1 MREVWR
7 KPNLQ
12 PGSPFFCLLCFGEAK
27 KSKWPRGH
35 EAQSKTIRNA
45 YKTQHIF
52 KIIRIN
58 GQPAA
63 PDYRLSFDPAAQRFN
78 AYFGCNRIMGG
89 YQQQAD
95 QLNFSD
101 VASTM
106 MACPDNADETPGLA
120 ALAQTHHWQTAATK
134 APGSRLIL
142 SNQQGQVL
150 LEAYPAPQP

>member
-1 MREVWR
+1 MNL
-7 KPNLQ
+7 KPLFTALLLATLGACAAPGQ
-12 PGSPFFCLLCFGEAK
+12 PSEKTNDAYRQTLTGE
-27 KSKWPRGH
+27 W
-35 EAQSKTIRNA
+35 Q
-45 YKTQHIF
+45 
-52 KIIRIN
+52 IIRIN

>member
-1 MREVWR
+1 M
-7 KPNLQ
+7 KLKSLFTALMLATLGACAAPGQ
-12 PGSPFFCLLCFGEAK
+12 PT
-27 KSKWPRGH
+27 
-35 EAQSKTIRNA
+35 AQANNA
-45 YKTQHIF
+45 YRQTLTGEWQ
-52 KIIRIN
+52 IIRIN

>member
-1 MREVWR
+1 MNL
-7 KPNLQ
+7 KPLFTALLLATLGACAAPGQ
-12 PGSPFFCLLCFGEAK
+12 PT
-27 KSKWPRGH
+27 
-35 EAQSKTIRNA
+35 AQANNA
-45 YKTQHIF
+45 YRQTLTGEWQ
-52 KIIRIN
+52 IIRIN

-63 PDYRLSFDPAAQRFN
+63 PGYRLSFDPAAKRFN
-78 AYFGCNRIMGG
+78 AYFGCNQIMGG

-95 QLNFSD
+95 KLHFSH

>member
-1 MREVWR
+1 M
-7 KPNLQ
+7 KLKSLFTALMLATLGACAAPGQ
-12 PGSPFFCLLCFGEAK
+12 PT
-27 KSKWPRGH
+27 
-35 EAQSKTIRNA
+35 AQANNA
-45 YKTQHIF
+45 YRQTLTGEWQ
-52 KIIRIN
+52 IIRIN
-58 GQPAA
+58 GQPDANG
-63 PDYRLSFDPAAQRFN
+63 YRLSFDPAAKRFN

>member
-1 MREVWR
+1 MHL
-7 KPNLQ
+7 KPLFTALLLATLGACAAPGQ
-12 PGSPFFCLLCFGEAK
+12 PSEKTNDAYRQTLTGE
-27 KSKWPRGH
+27 W
-35 EAQSKTIRNA
+35 Q
-45 YKTQHIF
+45 
-52 KIIRIN
+52 IIRIN

-106 MACPDNADETPGLA
+106 MACPDKADETPGLA

>member
-1 MREVWR
+1 MKL
-7 KPNLQ
+7 KPLFTALLLATLSACAAPGQ
-12 PGSPFFCLLCFGEAK
+12 PSEKTNDAYRQTLTGE
-27 KSKWPRGH
+27 W
-35 EAQSKTIRNA
+35 Q
-45 YKTQHIF
+45 
-52 KIIRIN
+52 IIRIN

-63 PDYRLSFDPAAQRFN
+63 PDYRLSFDPAAQRFS

-95 QLNFSD
+95 KLSFSH

>member
-1 MREVWR
+1 MHL
-7 KPNLQ
+7 KPLFTALLLATLGACAAPGQ
-12 PGSPFFCLLCFGEAK
+12 PSEKTNDAYRQTLTGE
-27 KSKWPRGH
+27 W
-35 EAQSKTIRNA
+35 Q
-45 YKTQHIF
+45 
-52 KIIRIN
+52 IIRIN

-142 SNQQGQVL
+142 SNQQGQVV
-150 LEAYPAPQP
+150 LEAYPAP

>member
-1 MREVWR
+1 MNL
-7 KPNLQ
+7 KPLFTALLLATLGACAAPGQ
-12 PGSPFFCLLCFGEAK
+12 PT
-27 KSKWPRGH
+27 
-35 EAQSKTIRNA
+35 AQANNA
-45 YKTQHIF
+45 YRQTLTGEWQ
-52 KIIRIN
+52 IIRIN

>member
-1 MREVWR
+1 MHL
-7 KPNLQ
+7 KPLFTALLLATLGACAAPGQ
-12 PGSPFFCLLCFGEAK
+12 PSEKTNDAYRQTLTGE
-27 KSKWPRGH
+27 W
-35 EAQSKTIRNA
+35 Q
-45 YKTQHIF
+45 
-52 KIIRIN
+52 IIRIN
-58 GQPAA
+58 GHPAA

>member
-1 MREVWR
+1 MKL
-7 KPNLQ
+7 KPLFTALLLATLSACAAPGQ
-12 PGSPFFCLLCFGEAK
+12 PTVQA
-27 KSKWPRGH
+27 
-35 EAQSKTIRNA
+35 NDA
-45 YKTQHIF
+45 YRQTLNGDWQ
-52 KIIRIN
+52 IIRIN

-63 PDYRLSFDPAAQRFN
+63 PDYRLSFDPAAQRFS

-95 QLNFSD
+95 QLSFSH

>member
-1 MREVWR
+1 M
-7 KPNLQ
+7 KLTSLFTALMLATLGACAAPGQ
-12 PGSPFFCLLCFGEAK
+12 PT
-27 KSKWPRGH
+27 
-35 EAQSKTIRNA
+35 AQANNA
-45 YKTQHIF
+45 YRQTLTGEWQ
-52 KIIRIN
+52 IIRIN

-150 LEAYPAPQP
+150 LEAYPAP